1 MMPWMR
7 AHGLGRDF
15 LCVILAWP
23 QGSSWTQTRL
33 SDSALFVE
41 RDTFRVG
48 HHVSCIGTSRHVSPR
63 RDCVEF
69 PFVRDATS
77 ASSAFTCVSYG
88 ISALYKLENPARS
101 AVGTCTAARRRS
113 APERRAPCKRCMC
126 TIPTKPK
133 GPGSAN
139 SEVAPVHAKWRRV
152 DRRSSGF
159 GSPGSSRG
167 APGVTPKD
175 ARKTLK
181 ACGTSAELWAC
192 LLGNASL

>member
-1 MMPWMR
+1 MTWRVLHGRWGATCAEKALCTWIANPVVVAMMPWMR

-63 RDCVEF
+63 RDVAVAF

-88 ISALYKLENPARS
+88 ISALYKLENCPIRS
-101 AVGTCTAARRRS
+101 RNLHGGS
-113 APERRAPCKRCMC
+113 APFGTNVARNARKGGPALRIAKSRRCMH
-126 TIPTKPK
+126 K
-133 GPGSAN
+133 G
-139 SEVAPVHAKWRRV
+139 
-152 DRRSSGF
+152 SGPPF
-159 GSPGSSRG
+159 FRIRPSRI
-167 APGVTPKD
+167 
-175 ARKTLK
+175 
-181 ACGTSAELWAC
+181 
-192 LLGNASL
+192 